1 MSLDIARKVLLTES
15 AAIRA
20 LASRLDRSF
29 LKAVDMLYRGRGRVI
44 VIGMGKPGFIAQ
56 KISASLS
63 STGTP
68 SMSVHP
74 ADAVHGDIGRIHK
87 NDTVIALSKSGET
100 EEIIRILPSIRKIG
114 CRLIAITCNPSSQ
127 LGKASDV
134 TLDVSIKTE
143 AEPLTDVPTTSSA
156 CMLAMGDALTM
167 ALAHKR
173 NFRKKDFARLHP
185 GGALGR
191 RLHLTVN
198 TVMRRGNFNP
208 CVKPHESMKKVLLK
222 ITAARAG
229 SATIVDPRGRCLG
242 IFTDGDLRRRFHEI
256 TNDMSRPVKEYM
268 TPRPLV
274 VKEDELASDALEMF
288 RRRQVDELP
297 VVDRRGRVVGLLDV
311 QDLLKQGFLL

>member
-1 MSLDIARKVLLTES
+1 ME
-15 AAIRA
+15 
-20 LASRLDRSF
+20 
-29 LKAVDMLYRGRGRVI
+29 RGRV
-44 VIGMGKPGFIAQ
+44 P
-56 KISASLS
+56 SL
-63 STGTP
+63 
-68 SMSVHP
+68 
-74 ADAVHGDIGRIHK
+74 A
-87 NDTVIALSKSGET
+87 
-100 EEIIRILPSIRKIG
+100 LPSCDEGLHVMAIRRQPILRIDG
-114 CRLIAITCNPSSQ
+114 MIRMISSVSPLFDSAITVSCLWMRPMSPWT
-127 LGKASDV
+127 ASAGCTDIDGV
-134 TLDVSIKTE
+134 PVEATA

-198 TVMRRGNFNP
+198 TVMRKGSFNP
-208 CVKPHESMKKVLLK
+208 CVKPHESMKRVLLK

-229 SATIVDPRGRCLG
+229 SATIVDLRGRCLG

-297 VVDRRGRVVGLLDV
+297 VVDRRGRGGGVLDV
-311 QDLLKQGFLL
+311 QDLLKQGVLL